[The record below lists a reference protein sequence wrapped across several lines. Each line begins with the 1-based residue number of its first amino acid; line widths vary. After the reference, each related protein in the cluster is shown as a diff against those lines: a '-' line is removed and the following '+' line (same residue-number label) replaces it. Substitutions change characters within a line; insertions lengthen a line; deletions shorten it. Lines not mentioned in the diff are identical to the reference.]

1 MKNRIVVRVECQN
14 PLAVTAKQMDGDMT
28 FGLVFTKTSSV
39 DVVKL
44 ETFLMGGGISK
55 DDLMTGIAKGICE
68 LIGRIEN
75 NPVEQLMLLDN
86 VTEVIEKKQKQLASN
101 SKDQLYEEF
110 MKIFK

>member
-1 MKNRIVVRVECQN
+1 MNRIVVRVECQN

-28 FGLVFTKTSSV
+28 FGLVFKKTTSV
-39 DVVKL
+39 DVKL

-55 DDLMTGIAKGICE
+55 NDLMTGIAKGICE
-68 LIGRIEN
+68 LIGRIES

-86 VTEVIEKKQKQLASN
+86 VTEVIEEKQKQLASN